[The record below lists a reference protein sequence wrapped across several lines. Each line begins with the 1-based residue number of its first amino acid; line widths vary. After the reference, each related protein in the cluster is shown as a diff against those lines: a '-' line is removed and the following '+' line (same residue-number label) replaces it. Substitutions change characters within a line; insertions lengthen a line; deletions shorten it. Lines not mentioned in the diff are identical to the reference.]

1 MITKEEILSGKAKQ
15 TLKILS
21 NGGAGTGKTYLGFTF
36 PKIAYI
42 GTEPNGLDTARA
54 NLTLLNNLVWADE
67 FIPSTG
73 EDIKDTFGRMEKAIE
88 MAHKD
93 QAEGKVETM
102 FLDNFTFLA
111 ENRWIYINKHEPVR
125 SSNGSLDTRGM
136 YGALSR
142 WLYNFTLTRL
152 LSFKGNVVVSC
163 HEQTEG
169 EEAMDN
175 KTNKAMT
182 IAPAI
187 LGGFRDKVAGMFS
200 ASIYLE
206 KKRKGENLY
215 EYWARCQEG
224 NQRPAKN
231 RYNLPEMIKD
241 VSYNSIFASIGKG
254 ASVAQTAVNGGK

>member
-1 MITKEEILSGKAKQ
+1 MITRDQILKGESKQ

-54 NLTLLNNLVWADE
+54 NHNLLNNLVWADE
-67 FIPSTG
+67 FIPSV
-73 EDIKDTFGRMEKAIE
+73 EENIKVTFERMDKAITK
-88 MAHKD
+88 AHAD
-93 QAEGKVETM
+93 QASGEVETL

-111 ENRWIYINKHEPVR
+111 ENRWIYINTLEPVR

-136 YGALSR
+136 YGTLSR

-169 EEAMDN
+169 EEAMEN

-206 KKRKGENLY
+206 KKRKGENQY

-231 RYNLPEMIKD
+231 RYNMPEMIKD
-241 VSYNSIFASIGKG
+241 VSYRTIIESIGKG
-254 ASVAQTAVNGGK
+254 AILTNGAIKAS

>member
-1 MITKEEILSGKAKQ
+1 MITAEQIKSGQAKQ

-42 GTEPNGLDTARA
+42 GTEPNGLDTARS
-54 NLTLLNNLVWADE
+54 NISLLNNLVWADE
-67 FIPSTG
+67 FIPSTQ
-73 EDIKDTFGRMEKAIE
+73 EDIKVTFDRMEKSIE
-88 MAHKD
+88 LAHQEQVK
-93 QAEGKVETM
+93 GLIETL

-169 EEAMDN
+169 DEAMEN

-206 KKRKGENLY
+206 KKRKGENQY

-231 RYNLPEMIKD
+231 RYNLPEMIQN
-241 VSYNSIFASIGKG
+241 VSYKTIFDSIGKG
-254 ASVAQTAVNGGK
+254 STNGTK

>member
-1 MITKEEILSGKAKQ
+1 MITAEQIRSGQAKQ

-21 NGGAGTGKTYLGFTF
+21 NGGSGTGKTYLGFTF

-42 GTEPNGLDTARA
+42 GTEPNGLDTAKSNEA
-54 NLTLLNNLVWADE
+54 LLNNLVWADE
-67 FIPSTG
+67 FIPSVS
-73 EDIKDTFGRMEKAIE
+73 EDIKVTFDRMEKSIE
-88 MAHKD
+88 QAHKD
-93 QAEGKVETM
+93 QVDGKVETL

-111 ENRWIYINKHEPVR
+111 ENRWIFINKHEPVR

-136 YGALSR
+136 YGTLSR

-163 HEQTEG
+163 HEQAEG
-169 EEAMDN
+169 DEAMES

-206 KKRKGENLY
+206 KKRKGENQY

-241 VSYNSIFASIGKG
+241 VSYKTIFDSIGKFSTNG
-254 ASVAQTAVNGGK
+254 AK

>member
-1 MITKEEILSGKAKQ
+1 MITREQILKGESKQ

-54 NLTLLNNLVWADE
+54 NHNLLNNLVWADE
-67 FIPSTG
+67 FIPSVG
-73 EDIKDTFGRMEKAIE
+73 EDIKMTFERMEKSIQK
-88 MAHKD
+88 AHDD
-93 QAEGKVETM
+93 QAKNEVETL

-125 SSNGSLDTRGM
+125 SANGSLDTRGM
-136 YGALSR
+136 YGTLSR

-169 EEAMDN
+169 EEAMEN

-206 KKRKGENLY
+206 KKRKGENQY
-215 EYWARCQEG
+215 EYWARAQEG
-224 NQRPAKN
+224 NQRLAKN

-241 VSYNSIFASIGKG
+241 VSYKSIIESIGKG
-254 ASVAQTAVNGGK
+254 TILTNGTK